1 MSKKLY
7 KSVIIFLF
15 GVWGQANG
23 TIVSPVVQDY
33 GDVFPTL
40 SDVVL
45 NTNRTSDDGPWF
57 VRFNMLTS
65 GDVAMGVKGTN
76 ATASGVFTLTSIRIT
91 EFDNSSNTIAFGSD
105 TFSSNPFSDP
115 IDQLVL
121 APALAMGTYALAV
134 SGTGNVNTLFPDF
147 VVHLQVLPP
156 SSVPVP
162 AAFWLFGSGLIGFIG
177 MRKNQLL
184 SSIKK

>member
-1 MSKKLY
+1 MNIKLY
-7 KSVIIFLF
+7 KVIVVFLF

-23 TIVSPVVQDY
+23 SIVSPVVQDY

-45 NTNRTSDDGPWF
+45 DTSRTSDNGPWF

-65 GDVAMGVKGTN
+65 GDVALGVKGISK
-76 ATASGVFTLTSIRIT
+76 SGSSGTFTLTSIRIT
-91 EFDNSSNTIAFGSD
+91 DFDDSLNTIAFGSD
-105 TFSSNPFSDP
+105 TFLSNPFSAP

-121 APALAMGTYALAV
+121 APNLTMGTYALAV
-134 SGTGNVNTLFPDF
+134 SGSGDVISIFPDF
-147 VVHLQVLPP
+147 VVHLQVLAP
-156 SSVPVP
+156 SAVPLP
-162 AAFWLFGSGLIGFIG
+162 AAGWVFGSGLIGLIG

-184 SSIKK
+184 